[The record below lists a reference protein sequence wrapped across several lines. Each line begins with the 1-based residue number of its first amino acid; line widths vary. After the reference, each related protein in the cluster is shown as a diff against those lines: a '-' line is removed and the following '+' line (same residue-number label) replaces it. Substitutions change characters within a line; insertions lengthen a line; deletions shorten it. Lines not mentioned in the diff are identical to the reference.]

1 MPSDLKPH
9 RKSIRLA
16 EYDYTQEGAYFV
28 TICTHGRQS
37 LFGNVI
43 DGRMVLSEPGRIVAE
58 EIKRTEKLRPGVVI
72 DTYAVMPN
80 HVHLIVVLCGENG
93 DYSDTARRVP
103 TGGRAFGRPQAGSL
117 PAIIGAVKSAV
128 TRRIGLM
135 PGHRGGPVWQGR
147 YYEHIIRN
155 GASYDDIRRYIL
167 ENPTNWPQDEENP
180 MVQRHNQAGSKTFKA
195 M

>member
-1 MPSDLKPH
+1 MPIKPNPR

-16 EYDYTQEGAYFV
+16 EYDYSREGAYFV
-28 TICTHGRQS
+28 TICTHGRKC
-37 LFGNVI
+37 LFGEVSN
-43 DGRMVLSEPGRIVAE
+43 GRVGLNELGRVAAE
-58 EIKRTEKLRPGVVI
+58 EIERTEILRPGVVI
-72 DTYAVMPN
+72 DTYVVMPN

-93 DYSDTARRVP
+93 DYPDTAHRVP

-135 PGHRGGPVWQGR
+135 PGHGGGPVWQGR

-155 GASYDDIRRYIL
+155 GASYEDIRRYIL
-167 ENPTNWPQDEENP
+167 ENPRCWPQDENNPENNKSNF
-180 MVQRHNQAGSKTFKA
+180 V
-195 M
+195 